1 MLGATPIPT
10 RPQIRRPVLFRPTLY
25 PWLLDTARVARSSV
39 HARRLPKTVL
49 TQVPGA
55 SHTLHPM

>member
-1 MLGATPIPT
+1 MPIPAHAV
-10 RPQIRRPVLFRPTLY
+10 PVAPGRGLLY

-49 TQVPGA
+49 TQVPGT